1 MTQPTAPLQKARPKE
16 LAAALKA
23 RYPVLAVGMV
33 IEIQGALFRVQR
45 FGKTILTLETL
56 NGAEIVAG
64 RLTEE
69 ADALVKRALA
79 GKGDPLWLRI
89 QKWLGLVH

>member
-1 MTQPTAPLQKARPKE
+1 MTTVQKARPKE

-33 IEIQGALFRVQR
+33 IEIQGALFRVR
-45 FGKTILTLETL
+45 AFGKKILTLEAM
-56 NGAEIVAG
+56 NGATIVPG

-69 ADALVKRALA
+69 AEALTNRALA
-79 GKGDPLWLRI
+79 GKGDPLWLRV
-89 QKWLGLVH
+89 KKRLGLVP